1 MIQLLTRRVECELH
15 RGTYYDLTSGETCPK
30 CDSYAWGA
38 TFVPLAPVSVSA
50 SDPVA
55 LTPEVKEAIA
65 QDVKAQL
72 AEEQAAAG
80 PAPQAQSVSDEV
92 PPHLIPRGVRL
103 LYRRTW
109 P

>member
-1 MIQLLTRRVECELH
+1 LYRSRQSPCQLPIRSR
-15 RGTYYDLTSGETCPK
+15 S
-30 CDSYAWGA
+30 
-38 TFVPLAPVSVSA
+38 
-50 SDPVA
+50 
-55 LTPEVKEAIA
+55 PEVKEAIA